1 MKKIIEKLL
10 ELERRDKFL
19 AELEENCPI
28 RYEGTDI
35 VTDFPFDAE
44 STPQNLK
51 NS

>member
-19 AELEENCPI
+19 TELEETCPI
-28 RYEGTDI
+28 CYEGTDI
-35 VTDFPFDAE
+35 ITDFPFDVE

-51 NS
+51 NL